1 MSFSGHEQ
9 VFIVQNQLVSG
20 ISNCSMSYNT
30 QTKPLYIA
38 GLGYVD
44 NFISGPTEGQVEV
57 SRYMLGEDFVKDIAD
72 EDRVQGGIIFDSGRS
87 VGFTRGRL
95 LNYRVSCNVGEIPT
109 INNTFKVYGNL
120 GGGVSPFA
128 LWNGSSA
135 YAQDSLVSVK
145 RTATDGFADDLVYQS
160 NKPISA
166 PAAGSINTAPDAS
179 PDWDEVSML
188 DAKDVLANASKINER
203 NYIIP
208 TQGSIDIS
216 FKGSIYKD
224 TKNTLSEF
232 AGANPILG
240 FNYSRGLDL
249 DSLYALR
256 EEADS
261 GTPITDYEALDV
273 QIIYPIKTTF
283 DFTVSMDNY
292 KLSDMRAFLY
302 YANWVN
308 GRIEQDVVVE
318 MKDPQ
323 TGTVLMEYSIKK
335 AKLLS
340 EGVTSPSQ
348 QEATLNVS
356 FEGVETEEF
365 SPFFGEYRNTST
377 DGIIYRAQYLQ
388 LPTAD
393 PGDGT
398 DWRGNYVE
406 VYKEDS
412 SKYIELSDLPEYKH
426 AQVETRRS

>member
-20 ISNCSMSYNT
+20 ISNCDMSYNT
-30 QTKPLYIA
+30 QTQPLYIA

-44 NFISGPTEGQVEV
+44 NFISGPTEGQVEL
-57 SRYMLGEDFVKDIAD
+57 SRYMLGEDFVKEIGD
-72 EDRVQGGIIFDSGRS
+72 EDRIQGGIIFDSGRS

-109 INNTFKVYGNL
+109 IDNTFKVYGNL
-120 GGGVSPFA
+120 GGGVSPFS
-128 LWNGSSA
+128 LWSSKSA
-135 YAQDSLVSVK
+135 YAKDDLVSRK
-145 RTATDGFADDLVYQS
+145 NTATDGFAEDKVYKAES
-160 NKPISA
+160 AISA
-166 PAAGSINTAPDAS
+166 PAAGDANTIPEDS
-179 PDWDEVSML
+179 SDWTEVSML
-188 DAKDVLANASKINER
+188 DARDILAESKKINER

-224 TKNTLSEF
+224 TTNTLSEF

-261 GTPITDYEALDV
+261 GTPITDYEALDI

-292 KLSDMRAFLY
+292 KLSDMRAFLD

-318 MKDPQ
+318 MKNPQ
-323 TGTVLMEYSIKK
+323 TGDVLMEYSIQK

-348 QEATLNVS
+348 QEATLKVS

-365 SPFFGEYRNTST
+365 SPFFGEYKNTNT
-377 DGIIYRAQYLQ
+377 DAIIYRAEYLL
-388 LPTAD
+388 LPSVD

-406 VYKEDS
+406 VYKEDPS
-412 SKYIELSDLPEYKH
+412 RYIELSDLPEYKH
-426 AQVETRRS
+426 SQVETRRQ

>member
-20 ISNCSMSYNT
+20 ISDCNMSYNT
-30 QTKPLYIA
+30 QTEPLYIA

-44 NFISGPTEGQVEV
+44 NFISGPTEGQVEL
-57 SRYMLGEDFVKDIAD
+57 SRYMLGEDFIKSIDD

-95 LNYRVSCNVGEIPT
+95 LNYRVSCNVGQIPEIS
-109 INNTFKVYGNL
+109 NSFKVYGNL
-120 GGGVSPFA
+120 GGGVSPFS
-128 LWNGSSA
+128 LWSSSSP
-135 YAQDSLVSVK
+135 YAADDLVSRK
-145 RTATDGFADDLVYQS
+145 HTATDGFAEDKVYKAKNIIPAPSAGVSNDAPEDSSDWELV
-160 NKPISA
+160 
-166 PAAGSINTAPDAS
+166 T
-179 PDWDEVSML
+179 ML
-188 DAKDVLANASKINER
+188 EAKEILAESKKIKER

-224 TKNTLSEF
+224 TTNTLSEF
-232 AGANPILG
+232 AGSNPILG

-261 GTPITDYEALDV
+261 GTPITDYEALDI

-292 KLSDMRAFLY
+292 KLSDMRAFLD

-308 GRIEQDVVVE
+308 GRIEQDIVVQ
-318 MKDPQ
+318 MKNPQ
-323 TGTVLMEYSIKK
+323 DDSVLMEYSISK

-340 EGVTSPSQ
+340 EGISSPSQ
-348 QEATLNVS
+348 QESTLTVS

-365 SPFFGEYRNTST
+365 SPFFGEYRHTVT
-377 DGIIYRAQYLQ
+377 GAIIYRSNWL
-388 LPTAD
+388 LLSTVD
-393 PGDGT
+393 PGNGE
-398 DWRGNYVE
+398 DWRGNYTE
-406 VYKEDS
+406 VYKEDPS
-412 SKYIELSDLPEYKH
+412 RYIELSDLAEYKH
-426 AQVETRRS
+426 SQVEVRKQ